1 MRLSRSAIL
10 PLALSIALV
19 ASLCG
24 NVFLFRAAYEFFKT
38 TTLVRLDPIGLNVY
52 AADRA
57 KPVAG
62 GPLLVLFGDSR
73 AAMWPE
79 PATPTGYRILNHGIG
94 YQTTAQILMRVDED
108 VTSLHPTIVVLEA
121 GVNDLKAIADFPEQ
135 RERIVAD
142 CEANIERIVDRCRRV
157 GATVVVVTVFD
168 IGDLPLWR
176 RPLWSNAVA
185 GAVREVNAYLPK
197 LAGDHVVIFESAP
210 ILDDPKGTIQE
221 EYQFDYLH
229 LSTAGY
235 AALNRKLL
243 PLLSTLPTQ
252 PK

>member
-1 MRLSRSAIL
+1 MRLSLSSRVS
-10 PLALSIALV
+10 LALFAVLV
-19 ASLCG
+19 ASLCI
-24 NVFLFRAAYEFFKT
+24 NVFLVRSAHEYFKSA
-38 TTLVRLDPIGLNVY
+38 TLVRLDPAGLNVY

-57 KPVAG
+57 KPPAG

-142 CEANIERIVDRCRRV
+142 CEANIERIVDRCRHA

-168 IGDLPLWR
+168 IGDLPFWR
-176 RPLWSNAVA
+176 RPFWSNAVA

-197 LAGDHVVIFESAP
+197 LAGEHIVIFESAP
-210 ILDDPKGTIQE
+210 ILDDPRGTIQQ
-221 EYQFDYLH
+221 EYQSDYLH

-235 AALNRKLL
+235 TALNRKLL
-243 PLLSTLPTQ
+243 PLLSALA
-252 PK
+252 K